1 MMYRFFIFI
10 LPFLFAFKVQKEDFV
25 FSGNEVT
32 NSSYLIEILKNCDDN
47 NRLNTDEDVKQCIF
61 NTMLF
66 SEIVVEKKDNKYF
79 INLSERFY
87 IIPVPMITYTS
98 EAWSVGVAVADM
110 NTFGNG
116 EVLAIA
122 GGYGSRGGLFI
133 VNYFVPRANGTNWF
147 YNVSN
152 FNNAT
157 DYTLYGEKLEKLY
170 SYAARYNNISA
181 IGGYSFDRNRKLSVG
196 LYGAWVDYKEIDD
209 YYVPDENNY
218 LSFLGSI
225 VWGIKEFKLF
235 YSEGWSSHII
245 IAPKCIV
252 QMSGV
257 WRSFIS

>member
-1 MMYRFFIFI
+1 M
-10 LPFLFAFKVQKEDFV
+10 D
-25 FSGNEVT
+25 
-32 NSSYLIEILKNCDDN
+32 
-47 NRLNTDEDVKQCIF
+47 
-61 NTMLF
+61 
-66 SEIVVEKKDNKYF
+66 
-79 INLSERFY
+79 
-87 IIPVPMITYTS
+87 
-98 EAWSVGVAVADM
+98 
-110 NTFGNG
+110 TFGNG
-116 EVLAIA
+116 EVLAITP

-157 DYTLYGEKLEKLY
+157 DLYAFYGEKLEKLY

-235 YSEGWSSHII
+235 YSEGWSFTYNYR
-245 IAPKCIV
+245 A
-252 QMSGV
+252 QMYRSDERSLAQLHKLNGEYTYPLTDSFVVSSGFKFGRGFGGTFV
-257 WRSFIS
+257 DSLTVGGGEGYRWYTVFWYLDRLRCSGIS